1 MGSFLLVLAVVL
13 VVAALVFGV
22 VALISGED
30 PGLSSSEPDSR
41 AVPLPND
48 RPLGESDLAD
58 VRFDTGMRG
67 YRMEQVDRALRRTA
81 YDLGYKEEMIGVLEA
96 EVVALREGRV
106 DEADLLRQ
114 ARESAAPPTGLDGID
129 ADELAAARAGEVEIE
144 AETEAAAEPEG
155 EAEPIAEAEREAEA
169 EAVGADAVDESPRT
183 RG

>member
-13 VVAALVFGV
+13 VIAALVFGV

-30 PGLSSSEPDSR
+30 PGLSNAEPDGR

-48 RPLGESDLAD
+48 RPLGESDLVD
-58 VRFDTGMRG
+58 VRFDTGVRG

-96 EVVALREGRV
+96 EVAALREGRLE
-106 DEADLLRQ
+106 EADQLRQ
-114 ARESAAPPTGLDGID
+114 ARESAAP
-129 ADELAAARAGEVEIE
+129 A
-144 AETEAAAEPEG
+144 TESAPGSVPGSAPEP
-155 EAEPIAEAEREAEA
+155 APEPAPESAPEES
-169 EAVGADAVDESPRT
+169 VDESTRT

>member
-30 PGLSSSEPDSR
+30 PGLSNAEPDSR

-48 RPLGESDLAD
+48 RPLGESDLTD
-58 VRFDTGMRG
+58 VRFDTGVRG

-96 EVVALREGRV
+96 EVTALREGRLE
-106 DEADLLRQ
+106 EADLLRQ
-114 ARESAAPPTGLDGID
+114 ARESAAPPTGFGAVD
-129 ADELAAARAGEVEIE
+129 ADEMAAARAGEVEID
-144 AETEAAAEPEG
+144 
-155 EAEPIAEAEREAEA
+155 AEA
-169 EAVGADAVDESPRT
+169 EAAGEDSTAKDAVDESPRT